1 MQTNLLLLT
10 IPDCRPVIKSSINFC
25 GVSKALET
33 KYSVLRQ
40 KLLVDCL
47 RIRMG
52 TDQLEAMSQN
62 DKQQKVM
69 ILDNRAVEQ
78 IQIGKIMPSLLWVGF
93 HLQETVTQMMG
104 LCKHV
109 LRNKVKGQQVI
120 GSAKTKENLDQLLL
134 TFCIDYQKFSGSVT
148 PALVNYLVNVV
159 HKHLFA
165 TITNCMKRNDSNLNK
180 KNPNLVET
188 RLVHLHMRA
197 RVRGEF
203 AGLTE
208 RAVQAERLQY
218 ASRAST
224 VLQTCRDASYE
235 ACGSCKK

>member
-1 MQTNLLLLT
+1 MQTNLLPLT
-10 IPDCRPVIKSSINFC
+10 IPDCRPVITSSINFC
-25 GVSKALET
+25 GVSK
-33 KYSVLRQ
+33 
-40 KLLVDCL
+40 
-47 RIRMG
+47 
-52 TDQLEAMSQN
+52 
-62 DKQQKVM
+62 
-69 ILDNRAVEQ
+69 
-78 IQIGKIMPSLLWVGF
+78 
-93 HLQETVTQMMG
+93 
-104 LCKHV
+104 
-109 LRNKVKGQQVI
+109 
-120 GSAKTKENLDQLLL
+120 
-134 TFCIDYQKFSGSVT
+134 
-148 PALVNYLVNVV
+148 NYLVNVV

-203 AGLTE
+203 AGLME

>member
-1 MQTNLLLLT
+1 
-10 IPDCRPVIKSSINFC
+10 
-25 GVSKALET
+25 
-33 KYSVLRQ
+33 
-40 KLLVDCL
+40 
-47 RIRMG
+47 MG
-52 TDQLEAMSQN
+52 TDQWEAMSQN

-69 ILDNRAVEQ
+69 IRDNQAVEQ
-78 IQIGKIMPSLLWVGF
+78 FQIGKIMPSLLGEGF
-93 HLQETVTQMMG
+93 HLQVTVTQMMG

-109 LRNKVKGQQVI
+109 FQNTVKGQQVI

-148 PALVNYLVNVV
+148 PALVDLMSGQVTRAMQLVLKDSLVNYLVNVV